1 MTERLPSPD
10 LAYEAQFWRAGYRNV
25 AGVDEAGRGALAG
38 PVVAAA
44 VALRPNTLLDGVWTE
59 VRDSKLL
66 QPAVRARL
74 ADAIQA
80 EAAAWAV
87 GVVEACDIDRI
98 GIAAATRHAMTQA
111 IAGCRPSPDALL
123 IDWVRL
129 PLVNLPQTC
138 EAKADRRMVSVAAA
152 SILAK
157 VVRDRLMTELELV
170 YPVYGFAG
178 HKGYGARSHLA
189 ALAAWGPCPQHRRSF
204 APIAAMPTLFGEDG
218 ATTP

>member
-1 MTERLPSPD
+1 MTDRLLSPD
-10 LAYEAQFWRAGYRNV
+10 LSYESRFWRAGCQYV

-38 PVVAAA
+38 PVAAAA
-44 VALRPNTLLDGVWTE
+44 VVLRPNTSFGGVWAE

-66 QPAVRARL
+66 QPAVRTQL

-87 GVVEACDIDRI
+87 GMVEACDIDRI
-98 GIAAATRHAMTQA
+98 GIAAATRRAMTQA
-111 IAGCRPSPDALL
+111 IAGCCPAPDALL

-129 PLVNLPQTC
+129 PLVNLPQVC
-138 EAKADRRMVSVAAA
+138 EAKADSRMVSVAAA

-157 VVRDRLMTELELV
+157 VARDRLMAELELV
-170 YPVYGFAG
+170 FPIYGFAG
-178 HKGYGARSHLA
+178 HKGYGTRSHLA

-204 APIAAMPTLFGEDG
+204 APVAAMPTLFGEDE